1 MTASVRPVRTF
12 LVVSLLALTVGCK
25 GKPTKKAPPAN
36 AATAGSAAGTGPAGP
51 RAAPDLILPRGD
63 GSPPKKT
70 TKPLA
75 KEDFERLDKLEVPGF
90 SKDTRTVGDKVYEV
104 RHKTK
109 DHPRLWAVVTIKQ
122 CFDCLPMEL
131 DKWKAQEAALKATN
145 LESLKDNKDIDW
157 ELGETQL
164 NGQKLMY
171 TYQVGASQMAGEG
184 GGTFAF
190 TDIYV
195 AYYNDGI
202 NEIRVQGAYKDD
214 PAAKDQLKKLAPKE
228 DLRALALSFID
239 YYTHQW

>member
-1 MTASVRPVRTF
+1 MTASVRPVRIL
-12 LVVSLLALTVGCK
+12 LVVSLIALTVGCK

-36 AATAGSAAGTGPAGP
+36 AANTGSAAGSAGP
-51 RAAPDLILPRGD
+51 RAAPDLVLPRGD

-70 TKPLA
+70 TKPLT
-75 KEDFERLDKLEVPGF
+75 KEDFERLDKLEIPGF
-90 SKDTRTVGDKVYEV
+90 TKDTRTLGDKVYDV

-131 DKWKAQEAALKATN
+131 DKWKAREDALKANN
-145 LESLKDNKDIDW
+145 LESLKDNKDIEW

-164 NGQKLMY
+164 DGQKLIY
-171 TYQVGASQMAGEG
+171 TYQLGASQIAGTG
-184 GGTFAF
+184 GGSFAF
-190 TDIYV
+190 TDIYAV
-195 AYYNDGI
+195 YYNDGI

-214 PAAKDQLKKLAPKE
+214 PASKEAMMKLAPKE
-228 DLRALALSFID
+228 DLRALALSFLD